1 MLDGY
6 QASHRAAK
14 EALDETSRCSR
25 CSDCFFSGFLSK
37 RSVPLAGKES
47 DVGNKSSL
55 AGGLLYG
62 MRCLALKER
71 TRRYRSRPAEWT
83 AIEIVISYCSSG
95 DRVAKSRVEVVT
107 LSRSL

>member
-1 MLDGY
+1 MFLFRF
-6 QASHRAAK
+6 SL
-14 EALDETSRCSR
+14 EALC
-25 CSDCFFSGFLSK
+25 
-37 RSVPLAGKES
+37 PAGWQES

-83 AIEIVISYCSSG
+83 AIEIVISYCGSG